1 MARIAWGITG
11 CGDKIE
17 QISSMM
23 TDLKVKH
30 SLNIDLYASKS
41 GEMVLKWYKLWDTLK
56 NQFSQIQV
64 EVNANTPFLAGKLQT
79 GHYDLLLLAPTTANT
94 VAKIANG
101 IADTLIT
108 NAVSQAAKAMVPVYI
123 YPVDSKK
130 GNVETI
136 LPDGKLLRLQIRDVD
151 VENVAKLRKM
161 EHITV
166 LENAEE
172 IEKTITD
179 FLIRLKSQKTGQ
191 ESNMEP

>member
-1 MARIAWGITG
+1 VRIAWGITG
-11 CGDKIE
+11 CGDKIK

-23 TDLKVKH
+23 MDLKVKH
-30 SLNIDLYASKS
+30 ILNIDLYVSKS
-41 GEMVLKWYKLWDTLK
+41 GEMVLKWYKVWDMLK

-79 GHYDLLLLAPTTANT
+79 GYYDLLLLAPTTANT
-94 VAKIANG
+94 VAKITNG

-130 GNVETI
+130 GELETM
-136 LPDGKLLRLQIRDVD
+136 LPNGKLLKLQIRDID
-151 VENVAKLRKM
+151 VENVAKLKKM

-166 LENAEE
+166 LENPEE
-172 IEKTITD
+172 IEKTVTD
-179 FLIRLKSQKTGQ
+179 LLEKLKSQKTGQ